1 MFHTLG
7 WCMNQ
12 VAKSSWGTF
21 CLVGRTWDSQT
32 RRWWKDTWT
41 NRTMG
46 KKHRKPI
53 SLETSYN
60 QTFAF
65 FLSTSLFLLRRQ
77 PTPLCCGGS
86 LAVSRRKPRPCRPRT
101 RLWVWEV
108 EEGKERCVCN
118 PSLKQKMWVIFWRG
132 FVMELSLYIHVYIL
146 IRKYSCDE
154 CEQILG
160 WRMEILLALYGFD
173 FFFKIK

>member
-21 CLVGRTWDSQT
+21 CLAGRTWDSQT
-32 RRWWKDTWT
+32 GRRWKDTWT

-46 KKHRKPI
+46 KTKHRKPI

-60 QTFAF
+60 QTFAS

-86 LAVSRRKPRPCRPRT
+86 LAVSCRKPRPCRPRT

-118 PSLKQKMWVIFWRG
+118 PSLKQKMWVIFEDALWWNWVCMYM
-132 FVMELSLYIHVYIL
+132 FIYLYVSTVV
-146 IRKYSCDE
+146 RSVNRF
-154 CEQILG
+154 LG
-160 WRMEILLALYGFD
+160 GDTVGIIWVR
-173 FFFKIK
+173 FFFK